1 MLHLQNTGFG
11 PKDAVKLLAQARQL
25 CSVKNSILRDARVSN
40 KYIEFDV
47 SILKDDLDQLIGN
60 LKTIGRL
67 DHAKQVVEE
76 EKEKEDAIKEGIFYF
91 NNERFWE
98 CHEVLEGVW
107 KNCYEG
113 EKDLVQGIILIAAAL
128 VHFQK
133 NEDEICLSIFGRALE
148 KLSRSSG
155 KYHGIDIEKLQS
167 TVKQMLETKKISTF
181 EI

>member
-1 MLHLQNTGFG
+1 MDRFMLHLQNSGYG
-11 PKDAVKLLAQARQL
+11 PKDAITLLAKARKL
-25 CSVKNSILRDARVSN
+25 CSIKNSIVRDVRVSN
-40 KYIEFDV
+40 KYIEFDI
-47 SILKDDLDQLIGN
+47 SILKDDLDQIVRN
-60 LKTIGRL
+60 FKTIGDL
-67 DHAKQVVEE
+67 DHAKQVIEE

-133 NEDEICLSIFGRALE
+133 DEDEICLSIFGRALD
-148 KLSRSSG
+148 KRNVV
-155 KYHGIDIEKLQS
+155 Y
-167 TVKQMLETKKISTF
+167 KKNFYI
-181 EI
+181 